1 MGEVRREEGE
11 SIAMIQWTKLLALIL
26 VITVIAAAAALSV
39 PVIIEEI
46 NLGLDLR
53 GGVYVLLE
61 AQPPVGGDDTEPG
74 DEDGQPR
81 GFLQRI
87 KDAFDGLFGGA
98 GGYQGGGRITD
109 EDIAG
114 TIAVLRNRVDGFGF
128 AEPIIQREG
137 ERRIRIELA
146 TDPNDPD
153 QNQRAILEMIGK
165 TALLEFRNSKD
176 ETVLTG
182 ANLRNAQATYQTDDF
197 GRSQPVVSIEFDR
210 EGTQIFADLTRTHVG
225 QPVPIV
231 LDGEVISAPQVQVA
245 ITDGKAII
253 TGIGNID
260 EAAQLASL
268 LRSGSLPLEL
278 VQLEVRTVGP
288 LLGRDS
294 LERSLRAGIIGL
306 GLIVLFMIGFY
317 RMPGLLASFAL
328 LSYLV
333 ILLGTMVAMGA
344 VLTLPGIAGIILTIG
359 MAVDANV
366 IIFERIKEELYN
378 NKTPRASVISGF
390 RKALSTI
397 MDANITTLIV
407 AATLFRFGSGP
418 VRGFALTLSIGVI
431 VSMITA
437 LLITR
442 VMIVNLVNSN
452 VLKKSKWLLGVNR

>member
-1 MGEVRREEGE
+1 
-11 SIAMIQWTKLLALIL
+11 MIQWTKLLALIL

-39 PVIIEEI
+39 PVILEEI

-61 AQPPVGGDDTEPG
+61 AQIPEGTTG
-74 DEDGQPR
+74 DEEGQSR
-81 GFLQRI
+81 GFFQRI
-87 KDAFDGLFGGA
+87 RDTFDGLFSGS
-98 GGYQGGGRITD
+98 GGYQGGGRISD
-109 EDIAG
+109 EDMAG
-114 TIAVLRNRVDGFGF
+114 TIAVLRNRVDAFGF

-137 ERRIRIELA
+137 ERRIRVELA
-146 TDPNDPD
+146 TDPNDPE
-153 QNQRAILEMIGK
+153 QNQRAILEMIGT
-165 TALLEFRNSKD
+165 TALLEFRNSAD

-182 ANLRNAQATYQTDDF
+182 NNLRSAQANYRSDEM
-197 GRSQPVVSIEFDR
+197 GRTSAVVEIEFDR
-210 EGTQIFADLTRTHVG
+210 EGTQIFAELTRTHQG
-225 QPVPIV
+225 QVVPIV
-231 LDGEVISAPQVQVA
+231 LDGEVISAPTVQA
-245 ITDGKAII
+245 TIPDGKAII
-253 TGIGNID
+253 TGVGTID

-278 VQLEVRTVGP
+278 TQLEVRTVGP
-288 LLGRDS
+288 TLGQDS
-294 LERSLRAGIIGL
+294 LDRSLRAGLIGL
-306 GLIVLFMIGFY
+306 ALIVLFMIGFY
-317 RMPGLLASFAL
+317 RMPGLLASFSL
-328 LSYLV
+328 LAYLV

-366 IIFERIKEELYN
+366 IIFERVKEELYN

-397 MDANITTLIV
+397 MDANVTTLIV
-407 AATLFRFGSGP
+407 AAILFRFGTGP

-442 VMIVNLVNSN
+442 VMMVNMVNSN
-452 VLKKSKWLLGVNR
+452 VLKSNKWLLGVNK